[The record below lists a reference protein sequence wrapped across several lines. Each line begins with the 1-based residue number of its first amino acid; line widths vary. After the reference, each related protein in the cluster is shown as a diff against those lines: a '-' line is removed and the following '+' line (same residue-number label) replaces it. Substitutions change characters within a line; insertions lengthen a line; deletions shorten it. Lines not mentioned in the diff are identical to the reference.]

1 MFKKL
6 YNNLKKFSLIFI
18 TITASLFLFNLC
30 LELISTADSITN
42 IVGWFGLGVLIL
54 TLITLSLNFFE
65 GYLKT
70 INKENK

>member
-30 LELISTADSITN
+30 LELISTSDTITN

-54 TLITLSLNFFE
+54 TLITLSLNFLKVI
-65 GYLKT
+65 LKT
-70 INKENK
+70 INKENE